1 MMQIRYCS
9 AKELDALVLEPLK
22 TQDTLVV
29 IPFTNTSMVKQSAEL
44 MAKRAMA
51 PGSIL
56 AVFDDLQLGFIRIVN
71 QVFRQ
76 TQSDTF
82 AYAAQDAFAGRA
94 WLKLALDALGQQYQ
108 FLGFND
114 GKWAGAIASFGLAR
128 RPWASQNYQGNFFCP
143 QYRSHYAD
151 AELGL
156 LAMQEG
162 VYVYEANSLLV
173 EMDWEKDT
181 KQVDENDRKIF
192 LQRRA
197 IGFDAKVTN
206 PHLLQLI
213 T

>member
-1 MMQIRYCS
+1 MQIRYCS
-9 AKELDALVLEPLK
+9 AKELDDLGLDSLK
-22 TQDTLVV
+22 AKETLVV
-29 IPFTNTSMVKQSAEL
+29 IPFTDVSMVKQSAEL

-51 PGSIL
+51 PGTIL
-56 AVFDDLQLGFIRIVN
+56 AVFDDLQLGFIQIVN
-71 QVFRQ
+71 QVFQ
-76 TQSDTF
+76 QAESDTF

-94 WLKLALDALGQQYQ
+94 WLHLAIDALGQQYQ

-114 GKWAGAIASFGLAR
+114 GKWAGAMASFGLAR
-128 RPWASQNYQGNFFCP
+128 RAWASKNYQGNFFCP

-151 AELGL
+151 AELTL

-162 VYVYEANSLLV
+162 VYVYEPDSLLV
-173 EMDWEKDT
+173 EIDWEKDI

-197 IGFDAKVTN
+197 QGFDARVTN

-213 T
+213 S

>member
-9 AKELDALVLEPLK
+9 AKELDDLVIEPLK
-22 TQDTLVV
+22 AEETLVV
-29 IPFTNTSMVKQSAEL
+29 MPFTDVSMVKQSAQL
-44 MAKRAMA
+44 MAKRALA
-51 PGSIL
+51 LGTIL
-56 AVFDDLQLGFIRIVN
+56 AVYDDLQLGFIQIVN

-76 TQSDTF
+76 SQSDTF

-94 WLKLALDALGQQYQ
+94 WLKLAIDALGQQYQ

-114 GKWAGAIASFGLAR
+114 GKWAGAMASFGLAKR
-128 RPWASQNYQGNFFCP
+128 SWASHNYQGNFFYP

-151 AELGL
+151 AELTL
-156 LAMQEG
+156 LAMQAG

-173 EMDWEKDT
+173 ELDWEKDI
-181 KQVDENDRKIF
+181 KRVDENDRQIF

-197 IGFDAKVTN
+197 LGFDARVTN

-213 T
+213 S

>member
-9 AKELDALVLEPLK
+9 AKELDHLGLEPLK
-22 TQDTLVV
+22 AQETLVV
-29 IPFTNTSMVKQSAEL
+29 MPFTDVSLVKQSAQL

-51 PGSIL
+51 PGTIL
-56 AVFDDLQLGFIRIVN
+56 AVLDDLQLGFIQIVN

-82 AYAAQDAFAGRA
+82 VYAAQDAFAGRA
-94 WLKLALDALGQQYQ
+94 WLQLAIEALGEQYQ

-114 GKWAGAIASFGLAR
+114 GKWAGAMASFGLAR
-128 RPWASQNYQGNFFCP
+128 RPWASRNYQGNFFCP

-151 AELGL
+151 AELTL
-156 LAMQEG
+156 LAMQAG
-162 VYVYEANSLLV
+162 AYVYEPNSMLV
-173 EMDWEKDT
+173 EIDWEKDT
-181 KQVDENDRKIF
+181 KPVNEHDRQIF

-197 IGFDAKVTN
+197 QGFDARVTN

-213 T
+213 S

>member
-1 MMQIRYCS
+1 MMQIQYCS
-9 AKELDALVLEPLK
+9 AKELDDLALEPLK
-22 TQDTLVV
+22 AQETLVA
-29 IPFTNTSMVKQSAEL
+29 IPFTDVSMVKQSAQL
-44 MAKRAMA
+44 MAKRALA
-51 PGSIL
+51 PGTIL
-56 AVFDDLQLGFIRIVN
+56 AIFDDLQLGFMQIVN

-94 WLKLALDALGQQYQ
+94 WLQLAMDALGEQYQ

-114 GKWAGAIASFGLAR
+114 GKWAGAMASFGLAR
-128 RPWASQNYQGNFFCP
+128 RSWASKNYQGNFFCP

-151 AELGL
+151 AELTL

-173 EMDWEKDT
+173 EMDWEKDI
-181 KQVDENDRKIF
+181 KRVDENDRQIF

-197 IGFDAKVTN
+197 IGFDSRVTN

-213 T
+213 A